1 MSYLSLFEW
10 TGTILALLGAFILAS
25 KKIKMEIPY
34 SMWIA
39 SNILYIW
46 FFYNTGNHGL
56 LAMNLFGILINS
68 FGLYQWKK
76 SHNNINH
83 NLTNIISIIS
93 IIFLIASLVSLF
105 LFSMNGTN
113 NYLEWFGSLL
123 GVGSAIFLSS
133 RHRLSFLCWGFWT
146 LANGVLI
153 YIGLQNNQFG
163 FVVLQIGFMLSNI
176 YGGYV
181 WATAFMKEHK
191 IVQLETPTHS

>member
-10 TGTILALLGAFILAS
+10 SGTILALLGAFILAS
-25 KKIKMEIPY
+25 KKIRMEIPY
-34 SMWIA
+34 TMWIL

-46 FFYNTGNHGL
+46 FFLNTGNNGL

-76 SHNNINH
+76 SHNNINN
-83 NLTNIISIIS
+83 NLTNILAIIS
-93 IIFLIASLVSLF
+93 ILFLIASFVSFIFYLI
-105 LFSMNGTN
+105 NNTN

-133 RHRLSFLCWGFWT
+133 RHKLSFLCWGFWT
-146 LANGVLI
+146 VANAVLI
-153 YIGLQNNQFG
+153 YIGLMNNQFG
-163 FVVLQIGFMLSNI
+163 FVVLQIGFMITNV

-181 WATAFMKEHK
+181 WVKAFIHEHK
-191 IVQLETPTHS
+191 MIQIDEPTHI